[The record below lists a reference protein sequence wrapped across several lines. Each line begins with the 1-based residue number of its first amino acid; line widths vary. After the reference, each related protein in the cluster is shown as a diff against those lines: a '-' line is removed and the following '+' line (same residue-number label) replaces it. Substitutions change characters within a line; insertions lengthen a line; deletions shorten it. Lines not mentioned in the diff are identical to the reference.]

1 MAPAAGLERVAGNRI
16 RAHRILRQPV
26 AQPSSAPPELGSG
39 SPAMTQ
45 ADTRSAAR
53 PVPILVYHAVS
64 ADPPDWIAPYAVSP
78 ATCRAHLDVVAGSGR
93 QPLTV
98 SQYADVLT
106 GRIPCPE
113 RAVLITVDDGF
124 ADFADNALPALAE
137 RKMPSTLYV
146 TTGALADCRQ
156 ESVLPKAR
164 MLRRTDMRQLEAA
177 GVEIGAH
184 SHTHRQLDVLP
195 DREVARELSVSRDLL
210 AQELGHRIRT
220 FAYPHGY
227 WRRRMLP
234 LAQAAGFDSACAVG
248 NVHSSASDRLL
259 ALPRL
264 MVRSDTDAATVAAWM
279 DGRGIGV
286 TSRSYRVSAFAWRQ
300 YRRATTRRA

>member
-1 MAPAAGLERVAGNRI
+1 
-16 RAHRILRQPV
+16 
-26 AQPSSAPPELGSG
+26 
-39 SPAMTQ
+39 MTQ
-45 ADTRSAAR
+45 AETRPMRS
-53 PVPILVYHAVS
+53 PVPILVYHAVC
-64 ADPPDWIAPYAVSP
+64 ADPPDWIAPYTVSP
-78 ATCRAHLDVVAGSGR
+78 ATFRAHLDVVAGSGR

-98 SQYADVLT
+98 SQYADALT
-106 GRIPCPE
+106 GKIPCPE

-156 ESVLPKAR
+156 ESVLPKAS
-164 MLRRTDMRQLEAA
+164 MLRRTHMRELEAA

-195 DREVARELSVSRDLL
+195 DREVAYELSLSGDLL
-210 AQELGHRIRT
+210 AQELGHRIRS

-227 WRRRMLP
+227 WRRRVLP

-248 NVHSSASDRLL
+248 NMHSSAAGQLM

-279 DGRGIGV
+279 DGSGVRV
-286 TSRSYRVSAFAWRQ
+286 TSRSYRASAFAWRQ
-300 YRRATTRRA
+300 YRRATARQARRVEPR